1 MKRDQYEVSLPHGGM
16 AADYEA
22 ESIRGIFRGDGGG
35 TDFDHYCAFWDSSQ
49 HHACDYRRDCG
60 RGGGA
65 QANGGAL
72 GRDAEDCVGLGADDS
87 WSAADG
93 GWAFSHYANVVA
105 MRGLRSLEPTAP
117 CFAAALR

>member
-60 RGGGA
+60 RGA
-65 QANGGAL
+65 AH
-72 GRDAEDCVGLGADDS
+72 GLTAVRWGVTRRIV
-87 WSAADG
+87 
-93 GWAFSHYANVVA
+93 WAWVLTIP
-105 MRGLRSLEPTAP
+105 G
-117 CFAAALR
+117 AALMGAGLFHIMQLWWP